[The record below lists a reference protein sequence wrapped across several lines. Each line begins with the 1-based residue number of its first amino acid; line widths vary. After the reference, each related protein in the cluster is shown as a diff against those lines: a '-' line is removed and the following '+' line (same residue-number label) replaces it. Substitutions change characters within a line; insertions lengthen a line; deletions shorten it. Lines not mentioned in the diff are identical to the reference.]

1 MSKYKTREEKEL
13 ELLIEDLKNTL
24 TEIPYDFVYDDA
36 EEKDKDS
43 TIGIDNVDEDDK
55 DRFRW
60 EDETFE

>member
-36 EEKDKDS
+36 EEKDEDS